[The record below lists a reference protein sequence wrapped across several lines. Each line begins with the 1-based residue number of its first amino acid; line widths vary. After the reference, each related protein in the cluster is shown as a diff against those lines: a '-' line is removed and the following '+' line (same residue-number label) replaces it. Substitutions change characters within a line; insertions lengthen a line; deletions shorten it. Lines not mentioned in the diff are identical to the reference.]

1 MSVISVNNLLFAVRF
16 FRHQNTRLAIQSSGA
31 KLCRRNL
38 SVTNSICGD
47 TTYVEIPVYSAKPEE
62 SVQQKRARLLY
73 QSRKRGIKE
82 TDLVLSTFAHKYL
95 DSMSEVEL
103 MEYDKII
110 NLPSNDW
117 EIYYWASG
125 VEETPEQFDGPV
137 MRKLIEHTQNKE
149 RESRLV
155 QPDLPVRS

>member
-1 MSVISVNNLLFAVRF
+1 MDHSHNLFTYILVFCW
-16 FRHQNTRLAIQSSGA
+16 QSSGA

-82 TDLVLSTFAHKYL
+82 TDLVL
-95 DSMSEVEL
+95 
-103 MEYDKII
+103 
-110 NLPSNDW
+110 
-117 EIYYWASG
+117 
-125 VEETPEQFDGPV
+125 
-137 MRKLIEHTQNKE
+137 R
-149 RESRLV
+149 
-155 QPDLPVRS
+155 